1 MPDPQTTTP
10 RSTRTADAATTP
22 ADLDPEQQ
30 HRRSQLELLEQL
42 NTLFDSLDSA
52 NPTSPLLSPTD
63 SSTPTAPRTAPLHL
77 LPALLTAFESKRGVH
92 ILDADLRASL
102 LAQIAAL
109 PQGMEHQPVGVEQ
122 VLQLLVGLG
131 ATTEPAAGA
140 AVGPAAAPTPTM
152 TARAGATDEGSP
164 RPRGRRTP
172 SSSLAGSS
180 SSALG
185 APPLPSPSS
194 TSALSLFPAPSSTPT
209 SSRRRSSLLTSISRS
224 SPGGPGGAGAGRSL
238 RRRETF
244 EDLAALVHAQG
255 GTYLGAGVGAEG
267 PLGEGWSTEELAA
280 RVRRTMG
287 GKGPA
292 RDKDLVALVAP
303 LSPPQLKALD
313 KAYAAGSA
321 QGLAQGRSLLDVVT
335 GDKAFKGNVEFALR
349 GLLMGPLA
357 WDVWLLQ
364 KALDSATTNDTL
376 LIDLLIGREPASLAL
391 LRAAYAHRSSSRAL
405 SYTSTSASSS
415 TTPTASPSPAPTQPT
430 RSLDVA
436 VLSAFSS
443 NVRLRKAWEVALQGR
458 WEDEGD
464 DEAAEADEARAAER
478 REKLL
483 REDVDQLKVALRRGG
498 NTEIV
503 AKVLLARSPTH
514 LHALVAEY
522 RKSTGGHS
530 SLTKAIKQCV
540 PLGTLQRL
548 FLHAVEGAKNVSA
561 DFAHGVWRDAK
572 QVERAVGVEKGG
584 RRDELLWRL
593 IRLHWDRPRFLA
605 VQLAYKHKYR
615 RPLSDRLQATL
626 PAGALVDLASA
637 LVASASVPEPQPSAE
652 DIRRAEEHE
661 ALRRRA
667 RTTSESS
674 LASMVEGEE
683 GGDGTALSAGSEAE
697 QGSDAGLV
705 ERGHGH
711 GRGVSQ
717 SSSSEPE
724 AGELEADGE
733 LSDPPSPRSPPSF
746 GGGAD
751 AGDEADDLVLPLD
764 EGDVAVRSASP
775 HLERV
780 LSPETPTLPSSTS
793 SRDLARSTSSMS
805 NRSDVSGGH
814 RLTSSLSRTRPND
827 LGGGH
832 RPPSSAGGSADSSRL
847 SSSLRHARPVAPGR
861 QKRRSEEAAR
871 RATSEDP
878 MSPTMSA
885 GMRSP
890 TPSGLDSRRA
900 SLSHSTSSRSD
911 LSFASST
918 DSGRALSRSASSAPS
933 EATTTFGSP
942 QLQSSIDTS
951 SFFSTPLSPIRD
963 EGSRPSSSFFPNP
976 NETPPPA
983 STAPAFDLS
992 DTSSTDL
999 FGTAGG
1005 TPDSPERFFSSA
1017 AMRRDPSS
1025 QSSGAGSRP
1034 SSLFGE
1040 GGLDALFASG
1050 SPIQSRDGSSGGE
1063 QFQQLVRHA
1072 QDLARKLRETE
1083 ARLQTNASVYEE
1095 EVSDLES
1102 RLEEARA
1109 ELQIKRREEKELRSI
1124 DKEHLQQI
1132 SSLEGDISK
1141 LTKSL
1146 ERSREAYDGM
1156 KRNYTATCEE
1166 AERLRTLV
1174 AETRR
1179 DNRAAEEAMQSHA
1192 LQVQQFEH
1200 DRELLQQAI
1209 ARLEADLADA
1219 RRAQDSLDDQKQE
1232 NLLLKETIDKLRFEI
1247 EEMRSVGRKSGFLDG
1262 GSAGPGGAFAS
1273 PRKTLD
1279 DSINKSLGREIA
1291 SQMAAQQENEMS
1303 EQEEQDTAGEDDV
1316 DDFIVTTR
1324 RRIKKRG
1331 KKSGAAAE
1339 PTVTHVET
1347 SVSVCDADIQ
1357 TDPVSSREMTIQT
1370 DLSAVADDLVKA
1382 SEVKPEVIPVDAP
1395 PPPPR
1400 TSRQMQEDLAT
1411 SLGVQVD
1418 LVQQFVEAQKNPVK
1432 VSTRSVLEGRP
1443 LAAAGCSRWRSRL
1456 PSPLPHA
1463 PAYLVNV
1470 FPPSARPVVAQV
1482 LDSGVSLICY
1492 TASIYL
1498 LGMISGSYLLPFQHR
1513 HTVAFDAVLAS
1524 SDYAWEGLALGAG
1537 GDGGFAPEGFGQY
1550 VYEMIFSSVRTARR
1564 IPI

>member
-1 MPDPQTTTP
+1 MAEPQSTTP

-22 ADLDPEQQ
+22 

-42 NTLFDSLDSA
+42 NTLFDSLDAA
-52 NPTSPLLSPTD
+52 NPTSPLLSPSD
-63 SSTPTAPRTAPLHL
+63 STSSSSAPRTAPLHL
-77 LPALLTAFESKRGVH
+77 LPALLSAFESKRGVH

-131 ATTEPAAGA
+131 ATSEPAAA
-140 AVGPAAAPTPTM
+140 GPAAATALTPTM
-152 TARAGATDEGSP
+152 ARGAAGAGATDEGSP
-164 RPRGRRTP
+164 RPRNRRTP
-172 SSSLAGSS
+172 SSSSTASS
-180 SSALG
+180 SSNLG
-185 APPLPSPSS
+185 FPPLSSPSS
-194 TSALSLFPAPSSTPT
+194 TSALALFPAPSPAPPSA
-209 SSRRRSSLLTSISRS
+209 SRRRSSLLASLSRS
-224 SPGGPGGAGAGRSL
+224 PHSGTGGGAAGRSL
-238 RRRETF
+238 RRRATF

-255 GTYLGAGVGAEG
+255 GTYLGAGVGAEV
-267 PLGEGWSTEELAA
+267 PLGEGWSAEEVAG
-280 RVRRTMG
+280 RVRKTMG

-303 LSPPQLKALD
+303 LTPPQLRALD

-321 QGLAQGRSLLDVVT
+321 HGLAQGRSLLDVVT

-364 KALDSATTNDTL
+364 KALDSTTTNDTL

-405 SYTSTSASSS
+405 SYTSTSSPS
-415 TTPTASPSPAPTQPT
+415 TTPTAPPSPAPSQPT

-464 DEAAEADEARAAER
+464 DEAGEGDEVRAAER
-478 REKLL
+478 RERLM

-540 PLGTLQRL
+540 ALGTLQRV
-548 FLHAVEGAKNVSA
+548 FLHAVEGAKNVSGG
-561 DFAHGVWRDAK
+561 FGQGVWRDAK
-572 QVERAVGVEKGG
+572 AVERAVGVEKGG
-584 RRDELLWRL
+584 KRDELLWRL

-615 RPLSDRLQATL
+615 RPLSDRLQAAL
-626 PAGALVDLASA
+626 PAGAIADLAAA
-637 LVASASVPEPQPSAE
+637 LVATASVPEPQPSAE
-652 DIRRAEEHE
+652 DARRAEEHE

-674 LASMVEGEE
+674 LASMFEGEE
-683 GGDGTALSAGSEAE
+683 GEGIAALSAGSGAE
-697 QGSDAGLV
+697 SGSEVGAA
-705 ERGHGH
+705 ERLGGGGHGH

-733 LSDPPSPRSPPSF
+733 LSDPPSPRSPPIL
-746 GGGAD
+746 GAG
-751 AGDEADDLVLPLD
+751 AVDETDDVALPLD
-764 EGDVAVRSASP
+764 EGDAAVRAASP
-775 HLERV
+775 HVERV
-780 LSPETPTLPSSTS
+780 LSPETPILPSSTS

-805 NRSDVSGGH
+805 NCSDVSIGH
-814 RLTSSLSRTRPND
+814 RPSSSLSRTRPID
-827 LGGGH
+827 LAGGH
-832 RPPSSAGGSADSSRL
+832 RPLSSAGGSADSSKL

-861 QKRRSEEAAR
+861 AKRRSEEAAR

-878 MSPTMSA
+878 MSPTLSASA

-890 TPSGLDSRRA
+890 TPSGTGVDSRRA

-933 EATTTFGSP
+933 EATTFGSP
-942 QLQSSIDTS
+942 QLQNSSIDTS

-983 STAPAFDLS
+983 STVPAFDLS
-992 DTSSTDL
+992 DASSTDL

-1005 TPDSPERFFSSA
+1005 TPDSPERFFSAA

-1083 ARLQTNASVYEE
+1083 ARFQANASAYEE
-1095 EVSDLES
+1095 EVSDLEG

-1179 DNRAAEEAMQSHA
+1179 ENRAAEEAMQSHS

-1200 DRELLQQAI
+1200 DREMLQQAI

-1232 NLLLKETIDKLRFEI
+1232 NLLLKETVDKLRFEI

-1291 SQMAAQQENEMS
+1291 SQMAAQQENESS
-1303 EQEEQDTAGEDDV
+1303 EEEEDTAGEDDV
-1316 DDFIVTTR
+1316 DDIIVTTH

-1331 KKSGAAAE
+1331 KKSTTATE

-1347 SVSVCDADIQ
+1347 SVNVCDADIQ
-1357 TDPVSSREMTIQT
+1357 TDSIPVREMDIQT
-1370 DLSAVADDLVKA
+1370 DLSAVRDELIKV
-1382 SEVKPEVIPVDAP
+1382 SEVKPEVITVEAP

-1400 TSRQMQEDLAT
+1400 TSRQMQEDLAS

-1418 LVQQFVEAQKNPVK
+1418 LFQQFVEAQKNPVK
-1432 VSTRSVLEGRP
+1432 ASTRSVLEGRP
-1443 LAAAGCSRWRSRL
+1443 PATAGRSRWRSRL

-1550 VYEMIFSSVRTARR
+1550 FYEMIYSSVRTARR
-1564 IPI
+1564 IPV

>member
-1 MPDPQTTTP
+1 
-10 RSTRTADAATTP
+10 
-22 ADLDPEQQ
+22 
-30 HRRSQLELLEQL
+30 
-42 NTLFDSLDSA
+42 
-52 NPTSPLLSPTD
+52 
-63 SSTPTAPRTAPLHL
+63 
-77 LPALLTAFESKRGVH
+77 
-92 ILDADLRASL
+92 
-102 LAQIAAL
+102 
-109 PQGMEHQPVGVEQ
+109 MEHQPVGVEQ

-131 ATTEPAAGA
+131 ATTEPAAA
-140 AVGPAAAPTPTM
+140 PVAAALTPTV
-152 TARAGATDEGSP
+152 ARGAGPGPGATDEGSP
-164 RPRGRRTP
+164 RPRNRRTP
-172 SSSLAGSS
+172 SSSSTASS
-180 SSALG
+180 SSNLG
-185 APPLPSPSS
+185 FPPLTSPSS
-194 TSALSLFPAPSSTPT
+194 TSALSLFPAPSPAPASAAA
-209 SSRRRSSLLTSISRS
+209 RRRSSLLASLSRS
-224 SPGGPGGAGAGRSL
+224 PHGGSSGGAGRSL
-238 RRRETF
+238 RRRATF

-255 GTYLGAGVGAEG
+255 GTYLGAGVSAEG
-267 PLGEGWSTEELAA
+267 PLGDGWSAEELAA

-292 RDKDLVALVAP
+292 RDKDLVNLVAP
-303 LSPPQLKALD
+303 LTPPQLKALD

-321 QGLAQGRSLLDVVT
+321 QGLGQGRSLLDVVT

-364 KALDSATTNDTL
+364 KALDSTTTNETL

-391 LRAAYAHRSSSRAL
+391 LRAAYTHRSSSRAL
-405 SYTSTSASSS
+405 SYTSSATSSSTSS

-458 WEDEGD
+458 WEDEIVD
-464 DEAAEADEARAAER
+464 DEAVEGDEARAVER
-478 REKLL
+478 RDKLL

-540 PLGTLQRL
+540 PLGPLQRV
-548 FLHAVEGAKNVSA
+548 FLHAVEGAKNVSGE
-561 DFAHGVWRDAK
+561 FGHGVWRDAK
-572 QVERAVGVEKGG
+572 AVERAVGVEKGG

-615 RPLSDRLQATL
+615 RPLSDRLQAAL
-626 PAGALVDLASA
+626 PAGALADLATA
-637 LVASASVPEPQPSAE
+637 LVASASAPVPQPSVE
-652 DIRRAEEHE
+652 DVRRAEELE
-661 ALRRRA
+661 AQRRRA
-667 RTTSESS
+667 RTASESS

-683 GGDGTALSAGSEAE
+683 GDAVAALSAGSEAE
-697 QGSDAGLV
+697 SGSDAGASLA
-705 ERGHGH
+705 GHGH

-733 LSDPPSPRSPPSF
+733 LSDPPSPRSPPF
-746 GGGAD
+746 LGAG
-751 AGDEADDLVLPLD
+751 AADEVALPLD
-764 EGDVAVRSASP
+764 GGDAAVRAASP
-775 HLERV
+775 HIERV
-780 LSPETPTLPSSTS
+780 LSPETPTLPSSVS

-805 NRSDVSGGH
+805 NRSDVSVGH
-814 RLTSSLSRTRPND
+814 RPSSSLSRTRPSD
-827 LGGGH
+827 LGGGGVGGGGGGGH
-832 RPPSSAGGSADSSRL
+832 RPPSSAAGSADSSKL

-861 QKRRSEEAAR
+861 AKRRSEEAAR

-878 MSPTMSA
+878 MSPTLSA
-885 GMRSP
+885 STGMRSP

-942 QLQSSIDTS
+942 QMQGSIDTS

-983 STAPAFDLS
+983 STVPAFDLS
-992 DTSSTDL
+992 GTSSTDL

-1050 SPIQSRDGSSGGE
+1050 SPVQSRDGSSGGE

-1083 ARLQTNASVYEE
+1083 ARFQASASAYE
-1095 EVSDLES
+1095 
-1102 RLEEARA
+1102 EEARA
-1109 ELQIKRREEKELRSI
+1109 ELQIKRREEKELRSV

-1132 SSLEGDISK
+1132 SSLESDISK

-1179 DNRAAEEAMQSHA
+1179 ENRAAEEAMQSHA

-1291 SQMAAQQENEMS
+1291 SQMAAQQENESS
-1303 EQEEQDTAGEDDV
+1303 EDEEEDTAGEDDV
-1316 DDFIVTTR
+1316 DDIIVTTH

-1331 KKSGAAAE
+1331 KKSSTATE

-1347 SVSVCDADIQ
+1347 SVNVCDADIQ
-1357 TDPVSSREMTIQT
+1357 TDPVPVREMVIQT
-1370 DLSAVADDLVKA
+1370 DVSAVGDELVKA
-1382 SEVKPEVIPVDAP
+1382 SEVKPEVITLEAP

-1400 TSRQMQEDLAT
+1400 TSRQMQEDLAS

-1432 VSTRSVLEGRP
+1432 ASTRSVLEGRP
-1443 LAAAGCSRWRSRL
+1443 PATASRSRWRSRL

-1482 LDSGVSLICY
+1482 LDSSVSLICY

-1524 SDYAWEGLALGAG
+1524 SDYAWEGLALGAA

-1550 VYEMIFSSVRTARR
+1550 LYEMIFSSVRTARR